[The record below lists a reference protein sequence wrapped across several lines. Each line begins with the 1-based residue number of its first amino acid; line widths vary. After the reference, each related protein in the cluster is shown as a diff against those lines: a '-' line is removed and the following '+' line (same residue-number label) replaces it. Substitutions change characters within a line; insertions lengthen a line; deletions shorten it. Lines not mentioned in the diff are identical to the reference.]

1 MLCNLDVDAMN
12 PRNDLLRRVL
22 KRQETLTGVGFIYA
36 SMPLVHFSTLGAGQS
51 TLHLSEFVFIESDAA
66 QSDALV

>member
-1 MLCNLDVDAMN
+1 VLCNLDVDAMN

-22 KRQETLTGVGFIYA
+22 TRQETLTGVGFIYA